1 MEIYTPK
8 SLKSENCSR
17 NVFKSE
23 NTQNKK
29 EPTLKFESKSKVKKK
44 NTEMQNFMIKFKETI
59 INRLRTF
66 FEFEDSYYSDGS

>member
-8 SLKSENCSR
+8 SLKSENCGR

-29 EPTLKFESKSKVKKK
+29 ELTLKFESKTKVKKK